1 MNYIRISSTYIQK
14 WFKMNDSQI
23 IMSVLTIQDHSQNA
37 RDDLSLQV

>member
-23 IMSVLTIQDHSQNA
+23 MSVLTIQDHSQNA